1 VKIREDGDVPESK
14 NRKKDVFTPP
24 PDKASGKRRPGG
36 GRWVAPVM
44 VGCFVL
50 GLIWIVT
57 FYIAGNQ
64 IPLISDIGNWNILIG
79 MGLIAIG
86 FVVSTQWK

>member
-1 VKIREDGDVPESK
+1 MPESK

-24 PDKASGKRRPGG
+24 PDKTTTAKGRIGS

-44 VGCFVL
+44 VACFVL

-57 FYIAGNQ
+57 FYIAGKQ
-64 IPLISDIGNWNILIG
+64 IPVMSDLNNWNILIG
-79 MGLIAIG
+79 MGLIAVG